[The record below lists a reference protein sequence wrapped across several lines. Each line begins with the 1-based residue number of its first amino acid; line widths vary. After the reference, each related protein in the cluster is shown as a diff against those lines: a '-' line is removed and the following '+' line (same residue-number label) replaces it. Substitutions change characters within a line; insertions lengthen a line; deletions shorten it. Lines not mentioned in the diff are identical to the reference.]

1 MQHHRR
7 IPSIAAALA
16 VWASP
21 AIAEPPDLDGEV
33 AEAPAKTTWQLV
45 EARNHVTGSSG
56 LAAVV
61 LGIAQERSRSRLAIL
76 RVDCFDDLTT
86 LHVDDDQLRP
96 GASAITVKHSIDGG
110 RFVSGAW
117 QPRGDGSGLE
127 LSGERA
133 IAFVIELYGSTEL
146 RLAIVRP
153 LSVPY
158 VMTFA
163 VGGAEQSL
171 RPMAERCH
179 WSNGPALSAAGR

>member
-1 MQHHRR
+1 MQRHRT

-16 VWASP
+16 VWAGP
-21 AIAEPPDLDGEV
+21 AFAEPPELGGEV
-33 AEAPAKTTWQLV
+33 AEAPAKATWQLV
-45 EARNHVTGSSG
+45 EARNHVTGATG

-61 LGIAQERSRSRLAIL
+61 FGVAQERGRSRLAIL
-76 RVDCFDDLTT
+76 RVDCFDELTT
-86 LHVDDDQLRP
+86 LHVDDEQLRSD
-96 GASAITVKHSIDGG
+96 AAAIAVKYSIDGG

-117 QPRGDGSGLE
+117 QTRGDSSGLE

-133 IAFVIELYGSTEL
+133 IAFVSELYGSTEL
-146 RLAIVRP
+146 RVAIVRP

-158 VMTFA
+158 LLTFA

-179 WSNGPALSAAGR
+179 WANGSALSDAGR